1 MIHQFLAEAD
11 PFEQAAHHAALINHS
26 YPFRTAYDAQAFL
39 SPNGGTGKG
48 LQLRN
53 LLGPY
58 ANEFIGF
65 STKGKN
71 YSHQRLVQE
80 GLSSY
85 QLWQQLSLPYLL
97 YKWKIDFFLAPY
109 NIAPLFIPKRT
120 KLILVLH
127 DLILMKHFHISN
139 FRQRLNNTFRRLL
152 IPEAVSQAHVI
163 LTVSAYTKSQI
174 EDQFPVA
181 NVLVI
186 PCSISSTWFIEN
198 PRTLEQRKNRIVL
211 VTGNAPHKNTQRA
224 LEAYARYI
232 ASLRRSDTPRLSIVG
247 ISDAAGDV
255 HEAARELLVDDLID
269 VEPYL
274 TESQL
279 QDLYRSS
286 RAVLAPSL
294 MEGFGIP
301 VLEAMASGT
310 PVLSSNATS
319 LPEVGGRASTYFDPR
334 NVEEMAET
342 IKQVLFNPDKQRK
355 MIELGLEQARK
366 FHPDTVRRQVQAF
379 WNDLASIQLD
389 QVQAGRQGFK

>member
-1 MIHQFLAEAD
+1 MNHPFTANAD
-11 PFEQAAHHAALINHS
+11 PFEQAAHHAAMANDS

-58 ANEFIGF
+58 SNEFIGF

-71 YSHQRLVQE
+71 YSHQRLVQK

-85 QLWQQLSLPYLL
+85 QLWQQVSLPYLL

-127 DLILMKHFHISN
+127 DLILMEHFYIPN
-139 FRQRLNNTFRRLL
+139 PRQRLNNTFRRLL

-174 EDQFPVA
+174 EDRFPFA
-181 NVLVI
+181 SVLVI
-186 PCSISSTWFIEN
+186 PCSVPSSWFIEN
-198 PRTLEQRKNRIVL
+198 PRTLEQRDNRIVL
-211 VTGNAPHKNTQRA
+211 VTGNAPHKNTHRA

-232 ASLRRSDTPRLSIVG
+232 ANLKRSDAPRLSIVG
-247 ISDAAGDV
+247 ISDAAGEV
-255 HEAARELLVDDLID
+255 HEAARELRVDDLID

-286 RAVLAPSL
+286 RAVFAPSL

-319 LPEVGGRASTYFDPR
+319 LPEVGGRASTYFDPT
-334 NVEEMAET
+334 NVEEMAEAMN
-342 IKQVLFNPDKQRK
+342 QVLCNPDKQEK

-379 WNDLASIQLD
+379 WDDLANTQLE
-389 QVQAGRQGFK
+389 QKQAGRRNLK